1 MTIEE
6 LKSESRAKVSLPKII
21 VSFSGGKDSTWMLL
35 EMMRRKEQID
45 EVVFLILGGNFRRC
59 MNTSPE
65 SRDMSKILE

>member
-45 EVVFLILGGNFRRC
+45 EVVFF
-59 MNTSPE
+59 
-65 SRDMSKILE
+65 